1 MCDQMWDVTDARVVC
16 RQLGLT
22 PTGILLEE
30 CSMKNIVYYH
40 VNAGAEAFTQAI
52 YGEGTGTIWLDNV
65 QCTGSERSLI
75 NCTASSSGNNSCT
88 HAQDAGV
95 RCQFSGKYS

>member
-22 PTGILLEE
+22 PTGIII
-30 CSMKNIVYYH
+30 SMKIVAYQCT
-40 VNAGAEAFTQAI
+40 NAGAEAFTQAI
-52 YGEGTGTIWLDNV
+52 YGEGTGRIWLNNV
-65 QCTGSERSLI
+65 QCTGSERILM
-75 NCTASSSGNNSCT
+75 NCTSSCSGINSCT

-95 RCQFSGKYS
+95 RCRFSGKYS